1 MQSTVYINFE
11 YFFNLIYQLLFNGG
25 WRNLGMPVLVWLP
38 VIKVIGI
45 TIGLIWLALIVYISL
60 RLIELNKKKII
71 ENITQ
76 PVVASKDYTE
86 QFERVMKFIDSDN
99 PSDWKLAIIEADTIL
114 DALVARMN
122 YPGENLGERLKA
134 IEASD
139 FLTLN
144 QAWEA
149 HKVRNQIAHE
159 PNHQLNKREAR
170 ATIELYK
177 QVFQEFDYI

>member
-1 MQSTVYINFE
+1 MTTIYPNFA
-11 YFFNLIYQLLFNGG
+11 YFFKLIYDLLFAGG
-25 WRNLGMPVLVWLP
+25 WREVLGPVLVWLP
-38 VIKVIGI
+38 VIKIGGVI
-45 TIGLIWLALIVYISL
+45 IGLVFLALIIYIL
-60 RLIELNKKKII
+60 FRLAALNKQKIM
-71 ENITQ
+71 ENLTH
-76 PVVASKDYTE
+76 PVVASKDYTA

-114 DALVARMN
+114 DSLVARMN

-134 IEASD
+134 VEPSD

-149 HKVRNQIAHE
+149 HKMRNRIAHE
-159 PNHQLNKREAR
+159 PNFQLNKREAR

>member
-1 MQSTVYINFE
+1 MQPTIYPNFE

-25 WRNLGMPVLVWLP
+25 WRSLGAPVIAWLP
-38 VIKVIGI
+38 IIKVVGVV
-45 TIGLIWLALIVYISL
+45 IGLIWLALIIYIIF
-60 RLIELNKKKII
+60 RLAALNRKKII
-71 ENITQ
+71 ENLTER
-76 PVVASKDYTE
+76 VVPSKDYTE

-114 DALVARMN
+114 DSLVARMN
-122 YPGENLGERLKA
+122 YPGDNLGERLRA
-134 IEASD
+134 IEPSD

-149 HKVRNQIAHE
+149 HKMRNKIAHE
-159 PNHQLNKREAR
+159 PNFGLNKREAR